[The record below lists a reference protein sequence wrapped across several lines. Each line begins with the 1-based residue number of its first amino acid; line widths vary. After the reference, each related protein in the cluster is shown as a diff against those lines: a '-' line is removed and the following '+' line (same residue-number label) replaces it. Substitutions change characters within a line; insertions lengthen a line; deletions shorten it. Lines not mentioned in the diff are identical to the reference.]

1 MYEYRCKILR
11 VVDDTVD
18 VDIDLGFGVWMHKE
32 RIRLHGIDTP
42 ESWTRDKVEKIFGL
56 EAKKMVETWL
66 PPGSTQTLI
75 TKKDKS
81 GKFAEYLVNLE
92 YLMGRTIENRT
103 INVWMVENHY
113 AVAYTGQSKE
123 SIANEHLKNYQ
134 NSLRASAL
142 LKVSLIC
149 ISTLA
154 LNGCMTII
162 SGVVGGVDSVA
173 KEIKINKLEKQIED
187 IKKGK

>member
-1 MYEYRCKILR
+1 MNISEIIK
-11 VVDDTVD
+11 
-18 VDIDLGFGVWMHKE
+18 
-32 RIRLHGIDTP
+32 
-42 ESWTRDKVEKIFGL
+42 
-56 EAKKMVETWL
+56 
-66 PPGSTQTLI
+66 
-75 TKKDKS
+75 
-81 GKFAEYLVNLE
+81 
-92 YLMGRTIENRT
+92 
-103 INVWMVENHY
+103 
-113 AVAYTGQSKE
+113 
-123 SIANEHLKNYQ
+123 

-154 LNGCMTII
+154 LNGCVAITII